1 MEKFTNIKSTSPL
14 LTLWNGIIIYR
25 KGLGGMRWGGMG
37 GEEWVG
43 RGKVFKE
50 VPQHNAV
57 SPLLAPELQYIY
69 QVQGAFSIA
78 MNELNLL
85 NQSCE

>member
-1 MEKFTNIKSTSPL
+1 M
-14 LTLWNGIIIYR
+14 
-25 KGLGGMRWGGMG
+25 
-37 GEEWVG
+37 G

-69 QVQGAFSIA
+69 QVQGAFSIT

>member
-1 MEKFTNIKSTSPL
+1 M
-14 LTLWNGIIIYR
+14 
-25 KGLGGMRWGGMG
+25 
-37 GEEWVG
+37 G
-43 RGKVFKE
+43 RGKVCKE

-69 QVQGAFSIA
+69 QVQGAFTIA

>member
-1 MEKFTNIKSTSPL
+1 M
-14 LTLWNGIIIYR
+14 
-25 KGLGGMRWGGMG
+25 
-37 GEEWVG
+37 G

-50 VPQHNAV
+50 VPQYNAV

-78 MNELNLL
+78 MNELDLL

>member
-1 MEKFTNIKSTSPL
+1 M
-14 LTLWNGIIIYR
+14 
-25 KGLGGMRWGGMG
+25 
-37 GEEWVG
+37 G

-69 QVQGAFSIA
+69 IYQVQGAFSIA